1 MTYFYA
7 IGRAVNGS
15 ADNKFGI
22 AGKGFASKELA
33 QEKLD
38 AIIAYQAENGE
49 VLMTNPALVEITVEH
64 KSETAAKETRGIT
77 PKVAKAYNA
86 LFGAIEE
93 ATEAAEATED
103 AESED
108 AVEAAEP
115 ESK

>member
-15 ADNKFGI
+15 ANNKFGI

-38 AIIAYQAENGE
+38 AIIANQAENGE
-49 VLMTNPALVEITVEH
+49 VLMSNPALVEITVEH
-64 KSETAAKETRGIT
+64 KSESAAKETRGIT

-86 LFGAIEE
+86 LFG
-93 ATEAAEATED
+93 
-103 AESED
+103 
-108 AVEAAEP
+108 VEAAEVAETE

>member
-1 MTYFYA
+1 M
-7 IGRAVNGS
+7 
-15 ADNKFGI
+15 
-22 AGKGFASKELA
+22 A

-93 ATEAAEATED
+93 ATEAAEATEATEATED